1 LLYHHLQKKEKQ
13 TQTQTQTQNQKKRK
27 STCTCALLY
36 YIPFDIVYHISIMY
50 L

>member
-1 LLYHHLQKKEKQ
+1 LLYHHLQKKEQ
-13 TQTQTQTQNQKKRK
+13 TQTQIQNHKKRK

-36 YIPFDIVYHISIMY
+36 YIPFDIIYHISTVY